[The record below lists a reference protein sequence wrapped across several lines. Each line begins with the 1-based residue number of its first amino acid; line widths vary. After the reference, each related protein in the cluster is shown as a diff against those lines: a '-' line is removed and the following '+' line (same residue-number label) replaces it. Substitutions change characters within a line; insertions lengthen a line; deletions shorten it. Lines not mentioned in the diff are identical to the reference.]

1 MLQWCNDALWRKNVT
16 RYIVEMCDISIRRFE
31 HRNISHKQKAFCF
44 NIYVYGSETKSSL
57 FKSKYSE
64 IRNWSNCEASV
75 VNRIVTRVCRYTPNY
90 LWWWWNITPG
100 FQKQGKWPC
109 NMLIS
114 FKFGRRNENVRQ
126 VAGERIT
133 HLLQNTGLCN
143 LHTNQVPAFSLK
155 RSLRLNKSTIFRTTQ
170 ALMPRYCQ

>member
-1 MLQWCNDALWRKNVT
+1 MHCDAKMWPCTSWK
-16 RYIVEMCDISIRRFE
+16 CAISAYADLNTGTFHTNKKHFVLIFMFTVQ
-31 HRNISHKQKAFCF
+31 KQKAVF
-44 NIYVYGSETKSSL
+44 

-64 IRNWSNCEASV
+64 IRNWSNREASV

-109 NMLIS
+109 NILIS